1 MSDYKFNIENEKNAY
16 LSLITERLKSFGIYK
31 LVLFG
36 SLSKGDYNSDS
47 DIDLLVV
54 TNDEHLPATYKE
66 KSDIYLR
73 VSNQLNDIKS
83 KVPIDLIVHTKS
95 MYRKFNEIGSLFS
108 KEIAQKGIVI
118 YEDNH

>member
-1 MSDYKFNIENEKNAY
+1 MIENKSTISY
-16 LSLITERLKSFGIYK
+16 LPIITERLKSVGIYK

-36 SLSKGDYNSDS
+36 SMSKGDYNSDS

-54 TNDEHLPATYKE
+54 KKDEHLPVTYKE
-66 KSDIYLR
+66 KSDIYMR
-73 VSNQLNDIKS
+73 ISNQLNDIIS
-83 KVPIDLIVHTKS
+83 KVPIDLIVYTKP

-118 YEDNH
+118 YEDDH